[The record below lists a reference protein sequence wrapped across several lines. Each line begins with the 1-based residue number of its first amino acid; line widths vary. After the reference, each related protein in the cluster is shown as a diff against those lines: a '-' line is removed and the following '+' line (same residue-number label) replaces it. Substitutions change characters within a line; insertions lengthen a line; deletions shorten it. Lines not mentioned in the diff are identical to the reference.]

1 MEKFSFFKSKPRKF
15 TNTVETN
22 KENLY
27 KKFEKKLLNKHTAK
41 VKTLENNDDKLVVF
55 IGLMISLV
63 QQDDNFC
70 KQEQIYINKF
80 VAKLSENKKT
90 EMIEK
95 LGNKQLDGLAEELN
109 KLSDDDQFEILNKL
123 IELAAIDNKIDG
135 KEAYLICY
143 LAKTINLDADKIVDY
158 MQEAYSFEPKLLED
172 EISRMDN
179 EIDDVDDE
187 NIDKKT
193 ANQHSSTVIGYRR
206 HSKI

>member
-1 MEKFSFFKSKPRKF
+1 VEKFSFFKSKPRKF

-27 KKFEKKLLNKHTAK
+27 KKFEKKLLNKHK

-55 IGLMISLV
+55 IGLMVSLV

-70 KQEQIYINKF
+70 KQEQIYIDKF
-80 VAKLSENKKT
+80 VDNLSENKKT

-95 LGNKQLDGLAEELN
+95 LGNKQLDGLVEELN

-172 EISRMDN
+172 EILRMDN
-179 EIDDVDDE
+179 EIDDVGDE
-187 NIDKKT
+187 NNDKKT
-193 ANQHSSTVIGYRR
+193 VNQHSSTVIGYRR

>member
-27 KKFEKKLLNKHTAK
+27 KKFEKKLLNKHK

-55 IGLMISLV
+55 IGLMVSLV

-70 KQEQIYINKF
+70 KQEQIYIDKF
-80 VAKLSENKKT
+80 VDNLSENKKT

-95 LGNKQLDGLAEELN
+95 LGNKQLDGLVEELN

-172 EISRMDN
+172 EILRMDN
-179 EIDDVDDE
+179 EIDDVGDE
-187 NIDKKT
+187 NNDKKT
-193 ANQHSSTVIGYRR
+193 VNQHSSTVIGYRR

>member
-15 TNTVETN
+15 TNAVKTN
-22 KENLY
+22 EEKLY
-27 KKFEKKLLNKHTAK
+27 EKFEKKLLNKHTVK

-55 IGLMISLV
+55 IGLMVSLV

-70 KQEQIYINKF
+70 KQEQIYIDKF
-80 VAKLSENKKT
+80 VDNLSENKKT

-95 LGNKQLDGLAEELN
+95 LGNKQLDGLVEELN

-172 EISRMDN
+172 EILRMDN

-187 NIDKKT
+187 NNHKKT
-193 ANQHSSTVIGYRR
+193 VNQHSSTVIGYRR

>member
-1 MEKFSFFKSKPRKF
+1 M
-15 TNTVETN
+15 V
-22 KENLY
+22 
-27 KKFEKKLLNKHTAK
+27 
-41 VKTLENNDDKLVVF
+41 
-55 IGLMISLV
+55 SLV

-70 KQEQIYINKF
+70 KQEQIYIDKF
-80 VAKLSENKKT
+80 VDNLSENKKS

-95 LGNKQLDGLAEELN
+95 LGNKQLDGLVEELN

-172 EISRMDN
+172 EILRMDN

-187 NIDKKT
+187 KSLSGAIEQAIDEGIIEIIGNDNGSCRYGSIF
-193 ANQHSSTVIGYRR
+193 ARYSS
-206 HSKI
+206 

>member
-22 KENLY
+22 KEKLY
-27 KKFEKKLLNKHTAK
+27 KFEKKLLNKHTVK

-55 IGLMISLV
+55 IGLMVSLV

-70 KQEQIYINKF
+70 KQEQIYIDKF
-80 VAKLSENKKT
+80 VDNLSENKKS

-95 LGNKQLDGLAEELN
+95 LGNKQLDGLVEELN

-172 EISRMDN
+172 EILRMDN

-187 NIDKKT
+187 KT
-193 ANQHSSTVIGYRR
+193 VNQHSSTVIGYRR

>member
-15 TNTVETN
+15 TNAVKTN
-22 KENLY
+22 EEKLY
-27 KKFEKKLLNKHTAK
+27 EKFEKKLLNKHTVK

-55 IGLMISLV
+55 IGLMVSLV

-70 KQEQIYINKF
+70 KQEQIYIDKF
-80 VAKLSENKKT
+80 VDNLSENKKT

-95 LGNKQLDGLAEELN
+95 LGNKQLDGLVEELN

-179 EIDDVDDE
+179 EIDDVGDE
-187 NIDKKT
+187 NNDKKT
-193 ANQHSSTVIGYRR
+193 VNQHSSTVIGYRR

>member
-22 KENLY
+22 KEKLY
-27 KKFEKKLLNKHTAK
+27 KKFEKKLLNKHK

-55 IGLMISLV
+55 IGLMVSLV

-70 KQEQIYINKF
+70 KQEQIYIDKF
-80 VAKLSENKKT
+80 VDNLSENKKS

-95 LGNKQLDGLAEELN
+95 LGNKQLDGLVEELN

-179 EIDDVDDE
+179 EIDDVGDE
-187 NIDKKT
+187 NNDKKT
-193 ANQHSSTVIGYRR
+193 VNQHSSTVIGYRR